1 MPASWRAVALR
12 TSLAGV
18 PRRIGCTHIEGTGPQ
33 LSGHRQRSHPGDESA
48 QRAVS
53 QLGHS
58 LYRPKGLFPAPPR
71 RLAGKTDPSRR
82 ASSSRATLSTT
93 RPFAAAA
100 LGSTTG
106 AVGGESETSGEW
118 IAAADSLAGPGAGG
132 PSDRATANAPSI
144 PHQTAVVGLQR
155 SGIGDA
161 DQRRPTGAVQE
172 TADPARSQC
181 QS

>member
-100 LGSTTG
+100 TG

-118 IAAADSLAGPGAGG
+118 IDRVARLDDARRRSEEHTSGL
-132 PSDRATANAPSI
+132 PSPMYI
-144 PHQTAVVGLQR
+144 V
-155 SGIGDA
+155 
-161 DQRRPTGAVQE
+161 
-172 TADPARSQC
+172 
-181 QS
+181 